1 MTIPATHA
9 EIEELYLS
17 AELKQCR
24 SICLTACNS
33 GEGTT
38 TLAKALTERYLLA
51 GYKTLL
57 VDLNMYRPSFVPL
70 DFDIPSESHESSAQ
84 LIQDR
89 ELIQDRDLLQGQES
103 DASSPK
109 VFLGVSVPSDPTTR
123 LRFKDPIQL
132 RKQTEQWLEEYDR
145 VVFDTSPILNV
156 NHNNI
161 PAQVVANASDGTFLV
176 VLSGVTMTN
185 QVMEATQILTDAA
198 SVQLLGSVLNYRD
211 QPSLANE
218 ICREIDRL
226 SWLPNRLTH
235 WMKAKVRNNRFL
247 SQSI

>member
-9 EIEELYLS
+9 EIEELYLN

-38 TLAKALTERYLLA
+38 TLAKALTERFLLA

-57 VDLNMYRPSFVPL
+57 VDLNMFRPSLVPL
-70 DFDIPSESHESSAQ
+70 DFDIPSEHSDTSSQ
-84 LIQDR
+84 
-89 ELIQDRDLLQGQES
+89 LLQEQDS
-103 DASSPK
+103 NSSSPK
-109 VFLGVSVPSDPTTR
+109 VFLGVSVPSDPKTR
-123 LRFKDPIQL
+123 LQFKDPIQL
-132 RKQTEQWLEEYDR
+132 RKQTERWLEEYDR

-156 NHNNI
+156 NQNNI
-161 PAQVVANASDGTFLV
+161 PAQVVANACDGTFLV

-185 QVMEATQILTDAA
+185 QVTEATQILNDAT

-211 QPSLANE
+211 QPSLASE

-226 SWLPNRLTH
+226 NWLPSRVTN
-235 WMKAKVRNNRFL
+235 WMKTKVRNNRFL

>member
-9 EIEELYLS
+9 EIEELYLN

-57 VDLNMYRPSFVPL
+57 VDLNMFRPSLVPL
-70 DFDIPSESHESSAQ
+70 DFDMPSENSDTASQ
-84 LIQDR
+84 
-89 ELIQDRDLLQGQES
+89 LLQEQDS
-103 DASSPK
+103 DSSSPK
-109 VFLGVSVPSDPTTR
+109 VFLGVSVPSDPKTR

-132 RKQTEQWLEEYDR
+132 RKQTELWLEEYDR

-156 NHNNI
+156 NQNNI
-161 PAQVVANASDGTFLV
+161 PAQVVANACDGTFLV

-185 QVMEATQILTDAA
+185 QVTEATQILNAA
-198 SVQLLGSVLNYRD
+198 TSVQLLGSVLNYRD
-211 QPSLANE
+211 QPSLASE

-226 SWLPNRLTH
+226 SWLPNRVTN
-235 WMKAKVRNNRFL
+235 WMKTKVRNNRFL

>member
-9 EIEELYLS
+9 EIEELYLN

-57 VDLNMYRPSFVPL
+57 VDLNMFRPSLVPL
-70 DFDIPSESHESSAQ
+70 DFDMPSDNSDTASQ
-84 LIQDR
+84 
-89 ELIQDRDLLQGQES
+89 LLQEQDS
-103 DASSPK
+103 DSSSPK
-109 VFLGVSVPSDPTTR
+109 VFLGVSVPSDPKTR

-132 RKQTEQWLEEYDR
+132 RKQTELWLEEYDR

-156 NHNNI
+156 NQNNI
-161 PAQVVANASDGTFLV
+161 PAQVVANACDGTFLV

-185 QVMEATQILTDAA
+185 QVTEATQILNDAT

-211 QPSLANE
+211 QPSLASE

-226 SWLPNRLTH
+226 SWLPNRVTN
-235 WMKAKVRNNRFL
+235 WMKTKVRNNRFL

>member
-9 EIEELYLS
+9 EIEDLYLN

-24 SICLTACNS
+24 SVCLTACNS

-57 VDLNMYRPSFVPL
+57 VDLNMFRPSLMPL
-70 DFDIPSESHESSAQ
+70 DFDVPATTSDTSSQ
-84 LIQDR
+84 
-89 ELIQDRDLLQGQES
+89 LLQEKNS
-103 DASSPK
+103 DSSSPK
-109 VFLGVSVPSDPTTR
+109 VFLGVSVPSDPKTC
-123 LRFKDPIQL
+123 LQFKDPIQL
-132 RKQTEQWLEEYDR
+132 RKQTELWLSEYDR

-161 PAQVVANASDGTFLV
+161 PAQVVANACDGTFLV

-185 QVMEATQILTDAA
+185 QVSEAAQILNEGTC
-198 SVQLLGSVLNYRD
+198 VQLLGSVLNYRD

-226 SWLPNRLTH
+226 SWLPNRLTN

>member
-9 EIEELYLS
+9 EIEELYLN

-57 VDLNMYRPSFVPL
+57 VDLNMFRPSLVPL
-70 DFDIPSESHESSAQ
+70 DFEVPSENSDTSSQ
-84 LIQDR
+84 
-89 ELIQDRDLLQGQES
+89 LLQEQDGDS
-103 DASSPK
+103 TSPK
-109 VFLGVSVPSDPTTR
+109 VFLGVSVPSDPKTR

-156 NHNNI
+156 NQNNI
-161 PAQVVANASDGTFLV
+161 PAQVVANACDGTFLV

-185 QVMEATQILTDAA
+185 QVAEATQILNDAT

-226 SWLPNRLTH
+226 SWLPNRVTN
-235 WMKAKVRNNRFL
+235 WMKTKVRNNRFL